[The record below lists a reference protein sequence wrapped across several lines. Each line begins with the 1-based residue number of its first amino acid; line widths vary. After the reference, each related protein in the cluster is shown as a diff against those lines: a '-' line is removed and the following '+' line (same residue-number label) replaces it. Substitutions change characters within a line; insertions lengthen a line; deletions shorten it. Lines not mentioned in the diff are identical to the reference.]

1 MTPPVTVVDAVK
13 VTDAIPFTVL
23 ACVLTCPENDPAHGQ
38 MDVIAKVTT
47 VPSET
52 GLFAMFRTSA
62 VMFVVWPLVRFGLTM
77 LRLRDAGGLV
87 IRILACM
94 GLLGAV
100 DVAVTVTVPE
110 EVPA

>member
-1 MTPPVTVVDAVK
+1 

-23 ACVLTCPENDPAHGQ
+23 ACVAESAPANGGR
-38 MDVIAKVTT
+38 DVIAKVTT

-62 VMFVVWPLVRFGLTM
+62 VRFVVWPLVRFGFTTLSV
-77 LRLRDAGGLV
+77 RDAGELV
-87 IRILACM
+87 IRILACL
-94 GLLGAV
+94 GLLGAA

-110 EVPA
+110 VVPA